1 MNHSPV
7 GRAITLDSQEYLS
20 MRHRT
25 SSIDDRRGSCGPG
38 SSLVAGCDGK
48 CRRDCGQADVEPGLV
63 AAAAGPQATA
73 PAFAEVQSDGRR
85 LQLCRGIQQA
95 RPQCREGG
103 HQGID
108 DHVTGV
114 VARRLWSLWA
124 VLHSHGL
131 AQRRHVPR
139 GRRTRRRRWRPA
151 ALRAAQQLARQRQ
164 PGQGTAFA
172 VADQAEIRPT
182 DFLGRPDGPDRQRR
196 ARVDGFQDL
205 WLRRWTRG

>member
-1 MNHSPV
+1 MLFN
-7 GRAITLDSQEYLS
+7 ASQNVNL
-20 MRHRT
+20 
-25 SSIDDRRGSCGPG
+25 DDRRGSCGPG
-38 SSLVAGCDGK
+38 SSLVAGRNSRRC
-48 CRRDCGQADVEPGLV
+48 RDCGQADVEPGLV
-63 AAAAGPQATA
+63 AATAGPQAAA
-73 PAFAEVQSDGRR
+73 PAFAQVQSDGRR
-85 LQLCRGIQQA
+85 FQLRRGIQQA

-103 HQGID
+103 HQGVD

-114 VARRLWSLWA
+114 VARRLWSLRA

-164 PGQGTAFA
+164 PGQGAA
-172 VADQAEIRPT
+172 PALADQAEIRPA

-196 ARVDGFQDL
+196 AGIDGFQDL
-205 WLRRWTRG
+205 RLRRWTRG